1 MPKAVFQDIYR
12 DIRENIENGTYR
24 YQSFLPA
31 ENELTQ
37 LYGCSR
43 SSIRRALAMLAQ
55 DAYVLPQQGK
65 GVRVIRNPAITDPR
79 GYSGLE
85 TFGEMAKR
93 LGFTPKTTV
102 LKFEKVVAG
111 DALAALTGFAVGSDL
126 THILRSRAADGV
138 TVSTDESYYLSE
150 SVPGLTPEIV
160 ANSVYAY
167 LEGTLGI
174 KIATS
179 RRIITVEGATPADE
193 QIMDLDGFNAVCVM
207 RSHTFDA
214 DGIMIEYTETR
225 QKPEVFSSVETAV
238 RPAR

>member
-12 DIRENIENGTYR
+12 DIRKNIENGTYR
-24 YQSFLPA
+24 YQSFLPS

-93 LGFTPKTTV
+93 LGFTPHTDV
-102 LKFEKVVAG
+102 LVCEEVVAG
-111 DALAALTGFAVGSDL
+111 DALASLTGFDVGSKL
-126 THILRSRAADGV
+126 THILRARSANGV
-138 TVSTDESYYLSE
+138 TISTDESYYLSE

-167 LEGTLGI
+167 LEGTLGM

-179 RRIITVEGATPADE
+179 RRIITVEAVTPADKS
-193 QIMDLDGFNAVCVM
+193 IIDLDGFNAVGVM

-225 QKPEVFSSVETAV
+225 QKPGVFSSVETAV